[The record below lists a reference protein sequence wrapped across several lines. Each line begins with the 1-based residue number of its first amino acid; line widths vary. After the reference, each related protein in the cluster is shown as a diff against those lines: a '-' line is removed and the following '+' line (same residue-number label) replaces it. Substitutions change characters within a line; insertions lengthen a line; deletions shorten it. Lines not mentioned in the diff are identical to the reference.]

1 MNQDIIS
8 PVDQNQDSSENI
20 VDRTQ
25 QLIDEVNKLLES
37 SPAPAPAPPVSN
49 DSPVAVEP
57 VAAEPE
63 TAEPEAVELSTPV
76 VDETEAVA
84 TAEPMKTVD
93 ETIANNSAAANN
105 MRSFLDGLM
114 GSEGSSEDSA
124 VDAET
129 SAVDA
134 AVDTVE
140 AVDAVEEDTTSE
152 SADAGASAEYNADD
166 LSQLFAT
173 SVASTDEADSVTEP
187 EATSDVETSSDEEPS
202 DEEPSEEVDAE
213 AMQYAAE
220 SIEEVSVEAEADVE
234 VASVEDETAAEA
246 DVEEVNAEEEVSVE
260 AEISV
265 EDSAEESEEQTS
277 ESNFE
282 PQSFTEK
289 YLAGLQDSGDEDL
302 EPEVTAEVKEEV
314 AEVQPWEDPF
324 SEEDDEPAELS
335 VESWMAKNIGTSS
348 DSESEEAE
356 AEEVVAE
363 ETSSE
368 EESLDDTENEPV
380 AESSQEDSTE
390 VDAEIEAEVEAEVA
404 AETSVYHT
412 PTEGLSEESA
422 LLEAAFGKKLQQLE
436 TTIGNMFA
444 SLSSQIETFSGVA
457 GEPVEISAPA
467 PAVVANSADQADS
480 SSCGS
485 ETELQEKLRKA
496 EIELSISRAKVSQE
510 RAQLEQLQADLER
523 REAALG
529 SKKAGSKKSGGL
541 MDRWKKHMG

>member
-187 EATSDVETSSDEEPS
+187 EATSDVETSS